1 MIQQTVLPFK
11 LERTREEITG
21 RSGLSLY
28 AEFMKAMCIKSLV
41 DRHMPAPGSG
51 NSFEA
56 IDYIEPLSMML
67 YGGGQTIEDIR
78 EIREDT
84 GLREITGFKKI
95 PSSSAIGDWLKRIG
109 ERGGIKGMEGVNRE
123 IARKV
128 IGRDTR
134 ESYTLI
140 VDPTI
145 IESEKREAMM
155 TYLGFKGYRPVIAT
169 LKEIDLIIAHEFRE
183 GNNNGGRVEILK
195 KVFENMPE
203 DKKIKE
209 VLLDAE
215 YYTNEVMEYLNL
227 KGVLYAIACDK
238 DEAVMREIKAIT
250 EGNWKPY
257 KTKGGDETDREIAE
271 TVHTTNKGKESF
283 RLIVIRWK
291 ERQGELFK
299 DEDSYHV
306 IATTMND
313 KSPEEVVWKYNG
325 RANIE
330 NHIKELKNGFGMEY
344 LPSGDFKANSVHFGI
359 GVMTYNLFIAQRLFV
374 MPEDW
379 RKRTINSIRWL
390 FVETP
395 GKLIE
400 HSRRL
405 ILKIAASIEKYR
417 IYLEMRKKTYELL
430 MEMG

>member
-28 AEFMKAMCIKSLV
+28 AEFMKAMGVEAIV
-41 DRHMPAPGSG
+41 DRHMPLPGSG

-56 IDYIEPLSMML
+56 IDYIKPLSMML

-78 EIREDT
+78 EIREDR
-84 GLREITGFKKI
+84 GLREITGFKKL

-109 ERGGIKGMEGVNRE
+109 LRGGIKGMEGVNRE

-134 ESYTLI
+134 DSYTLI
-140 VDPTI
+140 IDPTI
-145 IESEKREAMM
+145 IESGKKEAMM

-169 LKEIDLIIAHEFRE
+169 LKEIDLNIAYEFRE

-195 KVFENMPE
+195 KVFLNMPE

-227 KGVLYAIACDK
+227 KGVKYAIAVDK

-250 EGNWKPY
+250 EENWKPL
-257 KTKGGDETDREIAE
+257 KTKEGDETDREIAE

-299 DEDSYHV
+299 DDYNYHV
-306 IATTMND
+306 IATSMND
-313 KSPEEVVWKYNG
+313 ELPEEVVWKYNG

-344 LPSGDFKANSVHFGI
+344 LPSGDFKANSVHFSI

-379 RKRTINSIRWL
+379 RKRTIKSIRWL
-390 FVETP
+390 FVETA

-417 IYLEMRKKTYELL
+417 IYLEMRRKTYELL